1 MSESHLRYGCQIW
14 GQRSYHKL
22 SHIAN
27 LQGKGNRI
35 ISFQKV
41 INTCLT
47 KIVTLN
53 ETMKSEDFFG
63 LTLK

>member
-1 MSESHLRYGCQIW
+1 MSESHLRYDCQIW

-41 INTCLT
+41 INTCRATFQRNKNCDT
-47 KIVTLN
+47 K
-53 ETMKSEDFFG
+53 
-63 LTLK
+63 